1 MSDDSLPAWM
11 THGRTVLCQKDP
23 RKSNA
28 VENYQLITFLPLMF
42 FLSMVHLLLILRE
55 VNANYECGN
64 KEYKLNHL
72 LLMDDLKLF
81 SKSEEQMHTL
91 VRTVHV
97 FSTDIEMESGMKKCG
112 TLTMK
117 RGKAVRCE

>member
-1 MSDDSLPAWM
+1 MGDHSLPAWM
-11 THGRTVLCQKDP
+11 THGRPVLCQKDP

-42 FLSMVHLLLILRE
+42 VLSMVHLLLILRE
-55 VNANYECGN
+55 VNANYEYGN

-81 SKSEEQMHTL
+81 SKSEE
-91 VRTVHV
+91 
-97 FSTDIEMESGMKKCG
+97 
-112 TLTMK
+112 
-117 RGKAVRCE
+117 

>member
-1 MSDDSLPAWM
+1 MGDHSLPAWM

-42 FLSMVHLLLILRE
+42 VLSMVHLLLILRE
-55 VNANYECGN
+55 VNANYEYGN

-81 SKSEEQMHTL
+81 SKSEE
-91 VRTVHV
+91 
-97 FSTDIEMESGMKKCG
+97 
-112 TLTMK
+112 
-117 RGKAVRCE
+117 